1 MEGRDQGGIMARNT
15 ILVVDDEAGVRFG
28 IRDFLEAS
36 GYDVAEAE
44 SCQAAVEIF
53 QVARP
58 DAAIIDYLLT
68 DGNALELLPRL
79 KEIYPEIPL
88 VILTAHGSIDLAV
101 QAVKEGAEQFLTKPV
116 ELPAL
121 LVILQRLLQ
130 EQRNRQKQVVGT
142 SRQAR
147 RAIDPFLGTSVA
159 IRQLAEDASKLVDS
173 ESPILIRGETGTG
186 KGVLARW
193 LHAHSARSDEAF
205 VDLNCAGLSREFLE
219 TELFGHEK
227 GAFTGA
233 VANKTGLLE
242 VAHGGTVFL
251 DEVGDMDLQIQP
263 KLLKALEEK
272 QFRRL
277 GDVRDRRV
285 DIRLIAATHQD
296 LGQLV
301 QDKKFRSDLYFRI
314 NTILLVVP
322 PLRER
327 GEDILI
333 LARLLLQ
340 TLAAQRG
347 RRVMTLT
354 PDAEQALRT
363 HTWPGN
369 IRELRNVLER
379 AVLLSDQQALGR
391 KNLRFD
397 DASIPEASAPDT
409 DLSLQELE
417 RQHIKR
423 VLVKEQGHVE
433 SAAKRLGIPRSTL
446 YQKIKQYQITVP
458 KPAKSSHEQLLK
470 GCPLQEPR
478 Y

>member
-1 MEGRDQGGIMARNT
+1 MARNK

-28 IRDFLEAS
+28 IRDFLETS

-58 DAAIIDYLLT
+58 DAAIIDYLLA

-79 KEIYPEIPL
+79 KGIYPEIPL

-116 ELPAL
+116 ELPVL
-121 LVILQRLLQ
+121 LVMLQRLLQ
-130 EQRNRQKQVVGT
+130 ERRNRQKQVVGT

-147 RAIDPFLGTSVA
+147 RAVDPFLGTSMA
-159 IRQLAEDASKLVDS
+159 IRQLAEDASKVAGS

-193 LHAHSARSDEAF
+193 LHDHSSQSDEAF
-205 VDLNCAGLSREFLE
+205 VDLNCAGLAREFLE

-233 VANKTGLLE
+233 VATKTGLLE

-314 NTILLVVP
+314 NTLLLMVP
-322 PLRER
+322 PLRDR

-333 LARLLLQ
+333 LARALLQ

-347 RRVMTLT
+347 RGTLVLAS
-354 PDAEQALRT
+354 DAEQALRT
-363 HTWPGN
+363 HSWPGN
-369 IRELRNVLER
+369 IRELRNVIER
-379 AVLLSDQQALGR
+379 AVLLSDQQILGR
-391 KNLRFD
+391 KDLRFD
-397 DASIPEASAPDT
+397 ASLGTETAAADT
-409 DLSLQELE
+409 HLSLRELE
-417 RQHIKR
+417 QRHIKR
-423 VLVKEQGHVE
+423 VLHEEQGHVE
-433 SAAKRLGIPRSTL
+433 SAARRLGIPRSTL
-446 YQKIKQYQITVP
+446 YQKIKQYRM
-458 KPAKSSHEQLLK
+458 SM
-470 GCPLQEPR
+470 PR
-478 Y
+478 P